1 MMTFMDHVILEY
13 QKWKQQGDTLRAK
26 AKQAMEVKFREL
38 LSAAITIAEDY
49 HADFGQSLKP
59 PAEVTA
65 FEYTRVAKG
74 RAKKVAAAPKAIRRV
89 PEVKPD
95 PPPLR
100 PDDPKV
106 IALKKRL
113 ATAHKKLAAAK
124 AAGQPAK
131 NLEDKVYELEDDLRL
146 ALQ

>member
-1 MMTFMDHVILEY
+1 MTFMDHVISEY

-38 LSAAITIAEDY
+38 LSEAITIAEDY
-49 HADFGQSLKP
+49 HADFGQTLKP
-59 PAEVTA
+59 PAGVTA
-65 FEYTRVAKG
+65 FRYTRVARGK
-74 RAKKVAAAPKAIRRV
+74 AKKAAAPKAGRKV

-113 ATAHKKLAAAK
+113 ATAHKKLDAAK
-124 AAGQPAK
+124 AAGQPVK